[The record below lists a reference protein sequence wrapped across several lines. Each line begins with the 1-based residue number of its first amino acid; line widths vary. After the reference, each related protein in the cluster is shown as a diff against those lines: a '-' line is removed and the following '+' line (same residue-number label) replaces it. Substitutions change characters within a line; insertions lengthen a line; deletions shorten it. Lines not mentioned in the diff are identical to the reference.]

1 MLFKVS
7 SPDETATNLHAT
19 QRLIPR
25 MQLPHANS
33 AMAGFRF
40 SIVKIILLKSDD
52 CILVLQ
58 YQLFC
63 DAKEPVLLCKTHA
76 F

>member
-7 SPDETATNLHAT
+7 SPDETAANLHAT

-25 MQLPHANS
+25 MQLPHASS

-40 SIVKIILLKSDD
+40 GIVKIILLKNDN
-52 CILVLQ
+52 CVLVLQ
-58 YQLFC
+58 
-63 DAKEPVLLCKTHA
+63 
-76 F
+76 